1 MFNVLDL
8 CNLVVEESQHLESS
22 LRSQI
27 LDLLDLVEAQVQP
40 LQVYEAFLKT
50 W

>member
-8 CNLVVEESQHLESS
+8 CNLVIEEGQHLEPS

-27 LDLLDLVEAQVQP
+27 LNLFDLVEAQVQP
-40 LQVYEAFLKT
+40 FQVHEAFLKT